1 MKSPSQCVAP
11 VALDSRLADGVPIQ
25 FGSDRRGGFRDRQPA
40 SGHRRHPREAIDL
53 KNSCAMSL
61 PGAI

>member
-1 MKSPSQCVAP
+1 
-11 VALDSRLADGVPIQ
+11 VALDSGLADGVPIQ

-40 SGHRRHPREAIDL
+40 SGHKRHPREAIDL